1 MIIMLGN
8 QTIDQI
14 ENRLHIKLSDDHK
27 KELQNTWQQKA
38 EYIAS
43 GKWHCFDIPFLMM
56 CGDFETASHFRDIFF
71 QYDLSNA
78 ERFQIS
84 WER

>member
-8 QTIDQI
+8 ETVGG
-14 ENRLHIKLSDDHK
+14 
-27 KELQNTWQQKA
+27 TA
-38 EYIAS
+38 
-43 GKWHCFDIPFLMM
+43 GKWHCFDIPFLIM
-56 CGDFETASHFRDIFF
+56 CGDSETASHFRDIFL
-71 QYDLSNA
+71 QYDLSRA